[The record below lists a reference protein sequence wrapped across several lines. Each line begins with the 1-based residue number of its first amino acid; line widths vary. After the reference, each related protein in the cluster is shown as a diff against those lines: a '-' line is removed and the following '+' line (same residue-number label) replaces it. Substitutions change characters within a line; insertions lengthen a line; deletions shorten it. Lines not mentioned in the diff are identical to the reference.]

1 MQMLGV
7 DLMPW
12 QRLVLDT
19 ALEINPLTK
28 RLAYRE
34 VRLTVPRQQ
43 GKSTLA
49 ARRDGSSLP
58 WHGRQPTHRR
68 HSTDSE
74 GCAR

>member
-43 GKSTLA
+43 GKSTFC
-49 ARRDGSSLP
+49 SP
-58 WHGRQPTHRR
+58 
-68 HSTDSE
+68 
-74 GCAR
+74 